1 MAADSQAEEDVG
13 ALIAGWR
20 NGDVQARDALIAALY
35 PELRIIASAQLRRER
50 ESSFSSGDLVNDA
63 VLRLVRMGRIDLAD
77 TAHMVALASRVMRNI
92 LVDHA
97 RGRGTDKRAHQKVEL
112 RPDIDSEHRVDL
124 MALESALLRL
134 GAIDPALSELVEM
147 RYFGG
152 MALGDVA
159 QVTGCSE
166 ATVKRRWRA
175 ARAWL
180 MDALEN
186 PIDGA

>member
-1 MAADSQAEEDVG
+1 MEE
-13 ALIAGWR
+13 APPI
-20 NGDVQARDALIAALY
+20 DALIARWRAGCEASRDRLVQLLY
-35 PELRIIASAQLRRER
+35 PELRTIAAAQLRRER
-50 ESSFSSGDLVNDA
+50 DVSFSSGDLVNDA
-63 VLRLVRMGRIDLAD
+63 VLKLVRMGRIDIAD
-77 TAHMVALASRVMRNI
+77 RAHMVALASRVMRNI

-97 RGRGTDKRAHQKVEL
+97 RGRGTDKRAHRKVEL
-112 RPDIDSEHRVDL
+112 KPELDGEPRVDL
-124 MALESALLRL
+124 MRLESALLRL

-147 RYFGG
+147 RYYGG

-159 QVTGCSE
+159 AVTGQSE
-166 ATVKRRWRA
+166 ATVKRRWRM